1 MRLST
6 AELAVTLLTANR
18 PRLIVLVAGSL
29 AVALA
34 ASSISLASVV
44 SLASVRQTVD
54 AGWRG
59 TYDILVRPA
68 DARTLTVAGRQI
80 VPANYLGARSSGI
93 TRQQWDE
100 IRTVPG
106 VQAAAPVAALG
117 WLKQDS
123 SIVTF
128 ELPEPAQG
136 DILRLDLDVEIAGAP
151 ASRSTGFVAV
161 QGPGGPPSLVVGVHD
176 LGGGDGAIQAS
187 VGDLP
192 SIWGLVVG
200 IDPVQEDQLIGLGQ
214 FVLDGDYLERGVT
227 RVEDPAYGGTALSIP
242 VMTAGDLPL
251 PGTVSARVSRITGAD
266 PAHVMAE
273 VEAQA
278 ADQSGA
284 ELTALVESLTAGSTV
299 TTVADSSLP
308 LADLL
313 QPLRDHGIFV
323 KDGQLEAEEGGGAGA
338 AFGRNAILV
347 PEPLPYQVSG
357 DHLSVK
363 SQGSWDELVQP
374 QIDKLQP
381 DNFAVPA
388 ASFGGDAQV
397 FRPLHAEKPPLF
409 RVNPVADYDLSA
421 IGDRYSGAANYVP
434 LGIYADV
441 SRTFSD
447 SGDAV
452 PTSLNPGGL
461 DPLPP
466 VGLTNLEAVEALRGD
481 HFIDAVRVKLEG
493 ISGYSPAAMSK
504 IEAVAAAIVQRTG
517 LHVDVVAGSSPID
530 VQVAVEGGR
539 TVTERWTTLGEAVRI
554 ENGVSGFSGLLLLAA
569 IVVVLLYLLTFGLF
583 LVGDQGREL
592 AVLRLVGWRRST
604 AVSLVALQATGLG
617 ALSGALALAAT
628 LVMAAAMDVRLDLL
642 VLAVLA
648 LAVVCV
654 HLAAAGT
661 MAIVVLARQRGVDN
675 IRGRSAG
682 TIWNVGRGGIFSFA
696 MAQAAESRARLVG
709 TVVALA
715 LAIAVAGA
723 VIGLQALFHGRLSTT
738 VLGQLVSVRIGPY
751 HLLAAAGALF
761 AAGAMAIDAG
771 VLTVERRLSL
781 IGLLRALGWRARQVR
796 RLILIEVGLPGA
808 VAGVL
813 GGALIAAVLLLAG
826 SAVGLALVIAL
837 TAATAAAMIGFIAA
851 LPAADLATSVAP
863 ASILRVEGESSAAPG
878 FSGRSALLS
887 LGTFA
892 ALAVAGAVVWSAIS
906 PIGIPAGAF
915 ARLPSAPPLTA
926 AEAAIEADVAAIS
939 AHPDRHAG
947 SESMRAAQDY
957 VHGELEKIGF
967 SVERVPFVSDT
978 PQLLTSDGKP
988 IDPERKLSS
997 FLPATIA
1004 YAPSLLHGD
1013 QRFEAS
1019 AISYLDGTQ
1028 ALAPSCPAGLV
1039 ILRVGIAVNDYAR
1052 AALPAQLLT
1061 RCSDTTEA
1069 VLGVTA
1075 PEPDWVAAPT
1085 TIGEVDLVVGYNLVA
1100 RLPASSGGPWL
1111 LARLD
1116 ASGPGA
1122 TQSAAASA
1130 LALEIARLAVDQGAA
1145 VQLAFLD
1152 EMAGGVPTLLRDIR
1166 AADGVSLL
1174 VLGTLSGA
1182 DPTLGTTA
1190 APSSIASDALTSA
1203 LLSTVEA
1210 DGDLGGWVTDAQDP
1224 GLQPTS
1230 EAWLQRLAAS
1240 GLPVSDAVGQN
1251 VLALAVGMDAAVLT
1265 EKPDS
1270 GAEPIAGTSADTAT
1284 QVDVRSL
1291 GEIAER
1297 LAASVSGQGGNDAGP
1312 S

>member
-1 MRLST
+1 M
-6 AELAVTLLTANR
+6 AGLAVTLLTANR

-44 SLASVRQTVD
+44 SLASVHQAVD

-68 DARTLTVAGRQI
+68 DARTLSVGGRQI

-106 VQAAAPVAALG
+106 VRVAAPVAALG

-128 ELPEPAQG
+128 ELPQPEQG
-136 DILRLDLDVEIAGAP
+136 DILRMDLDVDIAGAP
-151 ASRSTGFVAV
+151 ASRSTGFVAID
-161 QGPGGPPSLVVGVHD
+161 GPGGRPSLVVGVHD

-192 SIWGLVVG
+192 SVWGLVVG
-200 IDPVQEDQLIGLGQ
+200 IDPSQEDRLVGLSD

-227 RVEDPAYGGTALSIP
+227 PVEDPAYGGTAVSIP
-242 VMTAGDLPL
+242 VMTASDLPL
-251 PGTVSARVSRITGAD
+251 PGTVRAQVNRMTGAD
-266 PAHVMAE
+266 PAQVMAA

-278 ADQSGA
+278 AERDGA
-284 ELTALVESLTAGSTV
+284 DVTELINSLTAGATV
-299 TTVADSSLP
+299 VNIVDSSAP

-313 QPLRDHGIFV
+313 QPLRDRGIFV
-323 KDGQLEAEEGGGAGA
+323 KDGRLEAEDGGGAGA

-347 PEPLPYQVSG
+347 PEPLPYHVVG
-357 DHLSVK
+357 DRLSVK
-363 SQGSWDELVQP
+363 SQGTWDELVQP

-388 ASFGGDAQV
+388 VSFGGDAEI

-421 IGDRYSGAANYVP
+421 ISDRYSGAANYVP

-441 SRTFSD
+441 PRTYSE
-447 SGDAV
+447 SGETV

-461 DPLPP
+461 NPLPP
-466 VGLTNLEAVEALRGD
+466 VGLTNLEAVEELRGE

-530 VQVAVEGGR
+530 VEVDVEGGSA
-539 TVTERWTTLGEAVRI
+539 VTERWTTLGEAVRI
-554 ENGVSGFSGLLLLAA
+554 ESGASGFSGLLLLGAV
-569 IVVVLLYLLTFGLF
+569 VVVLLYLLTFGIF

-604 AVSLVALQATGLG
+604 AVLLVALQAIGLG
-617 ALSGALALAAT
+617 LLSATLAVAAT
-628 LVMAAAMDVRLDLL
+628 LLIGAAMEVRLAPAVL
-642 VLAVLA
+642 VLLA
-648 LAVVCV
+648 LGVVFV
-654 HLAAAGT
+654 HLGAAGAV
-661 MAIVVLARQRGVDN
+661 AIVALARQRGVES
-675 IRGRSAG
+675 IRGRS
-682 TIWNVGRGGIFSFA
+682 TGRGLNLRQGGLVTFA
-696 MAQAAESRARLVG
+696 IAQAEESRLRLIG

-723 VIGLQALFHGRLSTT
+723 VIGLQVLFHGRLATT
-738 VLGQLVSVRIGPY
+738 VLGQLVSLRIGPY
-751 HLLAAAGALF
+751 HLLGAAGALF
-761 AAGAMAIDAG
+761 AAGAMAVDAG
-771 VLTVERRLSL
+771 VLAVERRLGL

-808 VAGVL
+808 VAGVI
-813 GGALIAAVLLLAG
+813 GGALIAALLLLAG
-826 SAVGLALVIAL
+826 GAVGLAALIAL
-837 TAATAAAMIGFIAA
+837 IAAIGAAFVGFIAA

-863 ASILRVEGESSAAPG
+863 ASIMRVEGESSGAPG
-878 FSGRSALLS
+878 FSARSAMLS

-892 ALAVAGAVVWSAIS
+892 SIALVGAVVWSAIS
-906 PIGIPAGAF
+906 PVGIPPGAF
-915 ARLPSAPPLTA
+915 AHLPSTAPLA
-926 AEAAIEADVAAIS
+926 ASAAAIEADIATITRYADRRVGSDSIRATQAYVS
-939 AHPDRHAG
+939 A
-947 SESMRAAQDY
+947 
-957 VHGELEKIGF
+957 ELEQIGF
-967 SVERVPFVSDT
+967 TVERVPFVSNV
-978 PQLLTSDGKP
+978 PQLLKSDGQAV
-988 IDPERKLSS
+988 DQERELSS

-1004 YAPSLLHGD
+1004 YAPTLLQGD
-1013 QRFEAS
+1013 PRFEAA
-1019 AISYLDGTQ
+1019 AITYVDGTKP
-1028 ALAPSCPAGLV
+1028 LEPSCPDGLV
-1039 ILRVGIAVNDYAR
+1039 IVRVGSAVNDYSR
-1052 AALPAQLLT
+1052 AGLPAEMLM
-1061 RCSDTTEA
+1061 RCSDTTDA

-1075 PEPDWVAAPT
+1075 PDPDWLAAPT
-1085 TIGEVDLVVGYNLVA
+1085 TISEVHLVVGYNLVA
-1100 RLPASSGGPWL
+1100 RRGASSDGPWL
-1111 LARLD
+1111 VARLD
-1116 ASGPGA
+1116 SSGPGA
-1122 TQSAAASA
+1122 TQSAAGCA
-1130 LALEIARLAVDQGAA
+1130 LALEIGRLATSADAA
-1145 VQLAFLD
+1145 VQLAFVD
-1152 EMAGGVPTLLRDIR
+1152 QAAGGVPTLLRDIR
-1166 AADGVSLL
+1166 RADGGALL
-1174 VLGTLSGA
+1174 VLGTLSGT
-1182 DPTLGTTA
+1182 DPALGTSPL
-1190 APSSIASDALTSA
+1190 PSSIASDALTSV
-1203 LLSTVEA
+1203 LLSSVM
-1210 DGDLGGWVTDAQDP
+1210 GGQDLGAWLTDAQNP
-1224 GLQPTS
+1224 ALQPTS
-1230 EAWLQRLAAS
+1230 DNWLQRLAAS
-1240 GLPVSDAVGQN
+1240 GVRVNDAIGEN

-1265 EKPDS
+1265 EELNS

-1291 GEIAER
+1291 GELAEQLSKA
-1297 LAASVSGQGGNDAGP
+1297 LAGQGGNDAGP